1 MKVQF
6 DLDPFFAP
14 SNRLVDEITTLVSRA
29 AAAILAI
36 SLSDAAERIKPDLS
50 PVTAADEA
58 AQSVILEGL
67 SRLLPGIPIVS
78 EEAGGPT
85 PILQPGTPFVLVDPL
100 DGTREFVAGRDE
112 FTVNVALVR
121 QGAPVF
127 GCIAAPVFG
136 LIWRGI
142 VGQGAERL
150 ELPAGADVS
159 ACRSKTSIRTRK
171 LPERGVVVA
180 VSRSHSDPRTEHFL
194 AHFPQAERI
203 ACGSSLKFCRVA
215 EGSVDLYPR
224 LAPTHEWDVA
234 AGHAIVAAAGG
245 LVASASGEPLAYGRS
260 TNDFRISAFVAFG
273 DPTAV
278 ERISQLTS

>member
-1 MKVQF
+1 MKMQF

-36 SLSDAAERIKPDLS
+36 SPSGAAERIKPDLS

-67 SRLLPGIPIVS
+67 SRLLPDIPIIS
-78 EEAGGPT
+78 EEASGPT
-85 PILQPGTPFVLVDPL
+85 PILEPGAPFVLVDPL
-100 DGTREFVAGRDE
+100 DGTREFMAGRDE

-121 QGAPVF
+121 QGVPVF

-150 ELPAGADVS
+150 ELPAGADAS
-159 ACRSKTSIRTRK
+159 ACRSKTTIRTRK

-180 VSRSHSDPRTEHFL
+180 VSRSHFDPRTEHFL
-194 AHFPQAERI
+194 AQFPQAERI

-245 LVASASGEPLAYGRS
+245 LVASASGEPLAYGQS
-260 TNDFRISAFVAFG
+260 TNDFRISDFVAFG

-278 ERISQLTS
+278 DRVSRLTS